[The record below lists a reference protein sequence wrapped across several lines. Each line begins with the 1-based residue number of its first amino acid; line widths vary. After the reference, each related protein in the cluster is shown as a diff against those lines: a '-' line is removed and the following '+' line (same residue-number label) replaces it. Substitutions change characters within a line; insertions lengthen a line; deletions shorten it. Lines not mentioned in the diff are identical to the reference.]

1 MRRGAGCATGAS
13 GVSGARGV
21 SGAIGDAAVAPALAP
36 EREASMPVVSEERD
50 EEREG
55 LAELGAEVRPELA
68 AEFGG

>member
-1 MRRGAGCATGAS
+1 
-13 GVSGARGV
+13 
-21 SGAIGDAAVAPALAP
+21 
-36 EREASMPVVSEERD
+36 MPVVSEERD